1 MKLPSKPGAAK
12 PLSRDTEDLINLL
25 NDAVYLTDHAARN
38 HRDDVRP
45 AAPRIRVQPE
55 RVKRDPP
62 AATNKGL
69 MSRWFRRGN
78 QAPSNDD
85 PEYQPARIERPAKGN
100 DARPAPAAGATA
112 GARQDQA
119 PASPVQPR
127 LPETKRRRFGFG
139 RKPAPAASPAR
150 PVWNPTKRKKI
161 DRGDVT
167 VAALGIT
174 LGLTCALFPW
184 YIFLNQEKFGVRE
197 MVFEGSREGSAP
209 AQVAFQP
216 PLIVKPFEAGE
227 APKMNLDFFPTATL
241 PADDLPP
248 RIIAAANQPFPS
260 DLVGFKL
267 VHVANG
273 RAMIEDGDGLW
284 VVQPGSRLPDA
295 SRVASIEKRDGRWV
309 LVTSLDKVV
318 ELQP

>member
-1 MKLPSKPGAAK
+1 MNLPSKTGAAK
-12 PLSRDTEDLINLL
+12 DRARDAEDLINQL
-25 NDAVYLTDHAARN
+25 NDAVYLTDQAAKNR
-38 HRDDVRP
+38 RDDVRP

-62 AATNKGL
+62 TVTNKGM
-69 MSRWFRRGN
+69 MSRWFGRSNR
-78 QAPSNDD
+78 APSNDD
-85 PEYQPARIERPAKGN
+85 PEYQPAKIERPAKGR
-100 DARPAPAAGATA
+100 DARPSAPPVAKAGRNLASAT
-112 GARQDQA
+112 
-119 PASPVQPR
+119 PAQP
-127 LPETKRRRFGFG
+127 LGPETKRRRFGFG
-139 RKPAPAASPAR
+139 RKPAPVASPVQ
-150 PVWNPTKRKKI
+150 PVWKPTKRKKI

-184 YIFLNQEKFGVRE
+184 YIFLNQDKFGVRE
-197 MVFEGSREGSAP
+197 LVFEGRRDGSSS
-209 AQVAFQP
+209 AQVSYQP
-216 PLIVKPFEAGE
+216 PLIGKPFTTGE
-227 APKMNLDFFPTATL
+227 VPKMNLDFFPTATL
-241 PADDLPP
+241 PAENVPA
-248 RIIAAANQPFPS
+248 RIIAAADQPFPS

-273 RAMIEDGDGLW
+273 RAMIEDRDGLW

-295 SRVASIEKRDGRWV
+295 SRVMSIEKRDGHWV